1 MERKEDRK
9 LLRKQQQQ
17 QCKQKTRQNKI
28 KTQRAQKWGGVRE
41 EIEKTLTKQDNHQ
54 ITHTCGRGGTKVN
67 GTKGK
72 NEATGARD
80 AA

>member
-1 MERKEDRK
+1 M
-9 LLRKQQQQ
+9 Q
-17 QCKQKTRQNKI
+17 KQKTRQNKI
-28 KTQRAQKWGGVRE
+28 KTQSAQKRGGVQE

-54 ITHTCGRGGTKVN
+54 ITHICGRGGTKVN
-67 GTKGK
+67 GTKEK